1 MIPTQN
7 NQCARC
13 QEYKPYLLP
22 SNGLCS
28 TCALEITTEAK
39 PKVMFETGAVRDSQT
54 GKENYPETISYL
66 ALKRFAVYMT
76 GCGDRYGL
84 GNFKKGIPIESYE
97 ASLMRHIQKY
107 FANKYEG
114 ASLEPEVDHLSAMMF
129 NIQGILYEEERA
141 KLK

>member
-7 NQCARC
+7 NQCSIC
-13 QEYKPYLLP
+13 KEYKSYLIP
-22 SNGLCS
+22 QDGVCGD
-28 TCALEITTEAK
+28 CALGSK
-39 PKVMFETGAVRDSQT
+39 PKIMFETGAVRDSQS

-76 GCGDRYGL
+76 ACGDRYGL

-129 NIQGILYEEERA
+129 NIQGILYEEERN